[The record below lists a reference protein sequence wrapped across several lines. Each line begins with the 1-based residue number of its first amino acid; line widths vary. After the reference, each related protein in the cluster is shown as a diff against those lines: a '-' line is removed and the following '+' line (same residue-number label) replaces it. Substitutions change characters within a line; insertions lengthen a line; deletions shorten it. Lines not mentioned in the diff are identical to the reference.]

1 MNELT
6 PQEALQAIADGKK
19 LEYKFNKEKDWRIF
33 RPLDNGVTIGDVLV
47 RRFIFRLAQEMITV
61 GDVSFPKPE
70 SEPLEV
76 GTVYWVTAPTH
87 QYYSSITTFIWG
99 NGRDDK
105 RYLQRGFV
113 HLTRDAAIQHAKALV
128 KLSGGSIDAE

>member
-1 MNELT
+1 MRILT
-6 PQEALQAIADGKK
+6 PQEVLQAISDGKK

-70 SEPLEV
+70 LKPLKDGDE
-76 GTVYWVTAPTH
+76 YWGLTQHIPT
-87 QYYSSITTFIWG
+87 
-99 NGRDDK
+99 
-105 RYLQRGFV
+105 LQ
-113 HLTRDAAIQHAKALV
+113 
-128 KLSGGSIDAE
+128 